1 MAANHTSIFTK
12 KDVAADLAKQPVL
25 VRTLSAFGLTTMGV
39 GAIVG
44 AGIFITPGIIAGK
57 YAGPAVILSFLLA
70 AVVCALAALCYAEF
84 ASTIPLAGSAYTY
97 AYSVFGEII
106 AWVLGWSLISE
117 YLFAVSSVAGSWSS
131 YFQNLLGGF
140 GVHLP
145 TYLQHANGH
154 GVDVIAIVI
163 VLLVTALL
171 INGVRESTRVNEIM
185 VIVKI
190 AVILLFIGVGIFF
203 IKTNNYV
210 PFIPKGFT
218 DNTGVHHYGFWGIV
232 GGAATAFY
240 AYIGFDAVS
249 TASEEV
255 KNPKRDMPIGI
266 IGSLGVASVLYMALS
281 AVLVGVVN
289 YKDLANPAHQGD
301 PVAYALTLINQNW
314 VAGIVSLGAVVG
326 MTTVLMVMSF
336 GGNRLIFAISR
347 DGLLPKAFSKV
358 SEKSKIPLG
367 STIIFGV
374 IAALIA
380 GFVPLQTVAE
390 LVNIGTLFAFALVS
404 LGVLFLRHDRQF
416 KGITTGFK
424 VPLYPWIPILSF
436 VACVFLMLQLEVI
449 TWKVFIIWQVVG
461 LIWYAIYGARHSK
474 VRNAH
479 KLTTLRMKV
488 PLVKNEGKLSLKIR
502 AKRRL

>member
-1 MAANHTSIFTK
+1 MATNRASIFTR

-57 YAGPAVILSFLLA
+57 YAGPAVMLSFLLA

-117 YLFAVSSVAGSWSS
+117 YLFAVSSVAGSWSA
-131 YFQNLLGGF
+131 YFQNLIGGF
-140 GVHLP
+140 GIHLP
-145 TYLQHANGH
+145 TYLQHANGK
-154 GVDVIAIVI
+154 GIDVIAMIV

-171 INGVRESTRVNEIM
+171 IVGVRESTRINEIM

-190 AVILLFIGVGIFF
+190 AVIFLFIGVGVFF
-203 IKTNNYV
+203 IKTNNFV

-218 DNTGVHHYGFWGIV
+218 DVNGIHHYGIGGIIA
-232 GGAATAFY
+232 GAATAFY

-266 IGSLGVASVLYMALS
+266 IGSLGVASVLYMMLS
-281 AVLVGVVN
+281 AVLVGIVN

-336 GGNRLIFAISR
+336 GGNRLIFAIAR
-347 DGLLPKAFSKV
+347 DGLLPKAFSNI
-358 SEKSKIPLG
+358 SQKSKVPLG
-367 STIIFGV
+367 STIIFGGLAAV
-374 IAALIA
+374 IA
-380 GFVPLQTVAE
+380 GMVPLQTIAE

-404 LGVLFLRHDRQF
+404 LGILFLRRNPQF
-416 KGITTGFK
+416 KDLQTGFK
-424 VPLYPWIPILSF
+424 VPLYPVIPILSF
-436 VACVFLMLQLEVI
+436 ALCFFLMLQLEVV
-449 TWKVFIIWQVVG
+449 TWKVFIVWQIVG
-461 LIWYAIYGARHSK
+461 LIWYFVYGIHHSK
-474 VRNAH
+474 VRH
-479 KLTTLRMKV
+479 QK
-488 PLVKNEGKLSLKIR
+488 
-502 AKRRL
+502 

>member
-1 MAANHTSIFTK
+1 MAANHVSIFTK

-25 VRTLSAFGLTTMGV
+25 ERSLSAFGLTTMGV

-106 AWVLGWSLISE
+106 AWILGWSLVSE
-117 YLFAVSSVAGSWSS
+117 YLFAVSSVAGSWSA

-140 GVHLP
+140 GVVLP
-145 TYLQHANGH
+145 TYLQHANGK
-154 GVDVIAIVI
+154 GIDIIAIII
-163 VLLVTALL
+163 VLIVTTLL
-171 INGVRESTRVNEIM
+171 ISGVRESTRVNEIM

-190 AVILLFIGVGIFF
+190 AVILLFIGVGAFF
-203 IKTNNYV
+203 IKSGNFV

-218 DNTGVHHYGFWGIV
+218 DAAGVHHYGFAGIV
-232 GGAATAFY
+232 AGAATAFY

-266 IGSLGVASVLYMALS
+266 IGSLGVASLLYMTLS

-289 YKDLANPAHQGD
+289 YKDLASPAHQGD
-301 PVAYALTLINQNW
+301 PVAYALTLIHQNW
-314 VAGIVSLGAVVG
+314 VAGIVSLGAVIG

-336 GGNRLIFAISR
+336 GGNRLLFAISR

-358 SEKSKIPLG
+358 SERSKVPAA

-374 IAALIA
+374 LAAFI
-380 GFVPLQTVAE
+380 GGVVPLQTIAE

-404 LGVLFLRHDRQF
+404 LGIVFLRRDPQF
-416 KGITTGFK
+416 KDNRQGFK
-424 VPLYPWIPILSF
+424 VPFYPVVPILSF
-436 VACVFLMLQLEVI
+436 ALCVFLMLQLEMI
-449 TWKVFIIWQVVG
+449 TWKVFVIWQVLG
-461 LIWYAIYGARHSK
+461 LIWYAVYGSRNSK
-474 VRNAH
+474 VRH
-479 KLTTLRMKV
+479 YL
-488 PLVKNEGKLSLKIR
+488 
-502 AKRRL
+502 